1 VTPRSRPSG
10 SGYRITH
17 LSQPKKGRACY
28 RLTVP
33 PSLAERV
40 PEGAIFD
47 PELTEDG
54 ILYRIRPE
62 SAPVDDAPRPP
73 RWAVG

>member
-1 VTPRSRPSG
+1 MTARQRPSG
-10 SGYRITH
+10 AGYRITH
-17 LSQPKKGRACY
+17 LSKPSQGRAYY

-54 ILYRIRPE
+54 ILYRIRPG
-62 SAPVDDAPRPP
+62 SIPVDKVPRPP
-73 RWAVG
+73 RWTVG